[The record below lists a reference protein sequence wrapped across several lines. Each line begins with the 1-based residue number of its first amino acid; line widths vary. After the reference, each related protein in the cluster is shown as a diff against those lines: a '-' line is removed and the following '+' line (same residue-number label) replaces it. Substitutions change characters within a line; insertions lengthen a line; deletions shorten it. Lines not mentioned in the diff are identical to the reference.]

1 MMDTDLDLLRF
12 VFTFHIVD
20 QIVHADDTVEREEI
34 DWVVEKFPREVLLG
48 HGMIDEG
55 DALTER
61 YRDLLAEALLRVP
74 AELSVGQKSELIQTF
89 FATALSD
96 GEFEA
101 REGEMIVIAAQLLG
115 LPTSELT
122 SHLPDLGEL
131 EFDD

>member
-1 MMDTDLDLLRF
+1 MDTDLDLLRF

-20 QIVHADDTVEREEI
+20 QIVHADDSIQRDEI

-48 HGMIDEG
+48 HGMIDES

-61 YRDLLAEALLRVP
+61 YRDLLAEALMRVP
-74 AELSVGQKSELIQTF
+74 AELSTAEKSELIQTF
-89 FATALSD
+89 FSSALAD
-96 GEFEA
+96 GEFEF

-115 LPTSELT
+115 LPPAEIT

-131 EFDD
+131 EFDE